1 MESTDPKASTDKIHN
16 KQARGP
22 DDVLVL
28 YEPTEEGERRW
39 IMLHVLLRDKVSPES
54 IPKEEALRLPNTFD
68 DWCEWREQNAKEVTG
83 TIMFSESP
91 DNPRDML
98 IESLFIER
106 AYRRQGFGTRLVKG
120 MRSVCKQKGRSRML
134 AATQFR
140 AKAMP
145 FWMAMGLQRDLE
157 TGTPFIPV
165 VSSNTK

>member
-1 MESTDPKASTDKIHN
+1 LEPPPTTA
-16 KQARGP
+16 
-22 DDVLVL
+22 DD
-28 YEPTEEGERRW
+28 G
-39 IMLHVLLRDKVSPES
+39 LLRLSNDF
-54 IPKEEALRLPNTFD
+54 N
-68 DWCEWREQNAKEVTG
+68 DWCRWRDENAQAVTG
-83 TIMFSESP
+83 TIIFSGAP
-91 DNPRDML
+91 DNSKDTL